1 MNNFTN
7 AGNRVDEATV
17 KISKRIIQLFSEG
30 LYSSPNKAV
39 EELVCNSFDAG
50 ARNVHVII
58 SDDLGANDATI
69 VVIDDGEGMNV
80 SGLQAHWILGK
91 STRRDRSASGRK
103 PIGKFGIGK
112 LATYILAGCLTHVCK
127 LGEQIHAVTM
137 DYNSELSGDDNEQI
151 LSEKAV
157 KLPIRKL
164 TTAQAER
171 ALEKWLEKS
180 GEGFD
185 KMKLFGDDA
194 VASWTVAILSDL
206 KCAGKNIQQGRL
218 QWILRTAMPLRDDFN
233 LYFNGTLLSPSRIE
247 RIQLIKKWVIGKDI
261 VQKHILAQAGRGF
274 RTLPA
279 DTTRDPVHRHGLSNT
294 ILGKVTGYL
303 ELYEDELSRGKS
315 TQIERS
321 NGFFVYVRGRMINI
335 NDAGFGLERDLLQHG
350 TFSRMRAVA
359 HIDDLDDDLRSSR
372 ETLNESERYALAKKF
387 MHALFNLAR
396 NEWDSHRKKSLPQ
409 KQLSDRIAGVAPS
422 LARKPLFSAVEKAIR
437 GEYTLQYVSLPICPD
452 STSKDEA
459 IRRIKEK
466 FDSGQSLVS
475 DVIKEDVGR
484 DKRWAIYDV
493 ETGILTINLLHPFI
507 ASAQEMMT
515 NPKNSLIFEMIMVG
529 EILQESYL
537 YYQGYPRN
545 EIEDIISSKDELLTS
560 LVRAMRHEN
569 ASMVALRLMDAKNDS
584 NGLEEAVES
593 AFNIMGFDGVQ
604 RLGGSGEPDGVAT
617 APLAATVECKMQ
629 HYKVGMEAKSGS
641 KVSARTLGVPAIKRH
656 MEKHKCDHHLVVG
669 NGFAISKDSAMAKDI
684 HSVTKGTKKTI
695 TLITIDDL
703 AKLVR
708 QVSAKCIGLDKL
720 REMFIS
726 CVTPAETREWINE
739 IAQQSM
745 PDLHYKE
752 VLEAIWKL
760 GRKRPSEPI
769 EYSALVNELSHLD
782 PPIDISKAES
792 IDICRALQSMTR
804 NSVYARTNTVEIT
817 RRPDLILN
825 EIRDD
830 VQEYPD
836 KEKQRINI

>member
-1 MNNFTN
+1 MSNFTSV
-7 AGNRVDEATV
+7 GNRVSEATV

-58 SDDLGANDATI
+58 SDDLNAEDATI
-69 VVIDDGEGMNV
+69 VVIDDGESMDV
-80 SGLQAHWILGK
+80 SGLKGHWILGK
-91 STRRDRSASGRK
+91 STRREKPASGRK

-112 LATYILAGCLTHVCK
+112 LATYILAGCLTHICK
-127 LGEQIHAVTM
+127 LDGKIHAVTM
-137 DYNSELSGDDNEQI
+137 DYNSELSGDDDEQL

-164 TTAQAER
+164 TTAQAKN
-171 ALEKWLEKS
+171 ALRKWLRS
-180 GEGFD
+180 GRGFD
-185 KMKLFGDDA
+185 EIKLFGGGVDE
-194 VASWTVAILSDL
+194 SWTVAIMSDL
-206 KCAGKNIQQGRL
+206 KDAGKNIQRGRL

-233 LYFNGTLLSPSRIE
+233 LYFNGTPLLPSKIE
-247 RIQLIKKWVIGKDI
+247 KVHLIKKWTIGDDI
-261 VQKHILAQAGRGF
+261 VQKHILAQAGHGF
-274 RTLPA
+274 RESPVDATK
-279 DTTRDPVHRHGLSNT
+279 DPVLKYGLT
-294 ILGKVTGYL
+294 HDILGRVAGYM
-303 ELYEDELSRGKS
+303 ELYEDELSQGKS

-321 NGFFVYVRGRMINI
+321 NGFFIYVRGRMINT

-350 TFSRMRAVA
+350 TFSRMRAVV
-359 HIDDLDDDLRSSR
+359 HIDGLDEDLRSSR

-396 NEWDSHRKKSLPQ
+396 NEWDSHRKRSLPQ

-437 GEYTLQYVSLPICPD
+437 GEYALQFVSLPVCPD

-466 FDSGQSLVS
+466 SDSDENLIN
-475 DVIKEDVGR
+475 DVVKEEVGR
-484 DKRWAIYDV
+484 DKRWAIYNV
-493 ETGILTINLLHPFI
+493 ETGVLTINLSHPFI
-507 ASAQEMMT
+507 ACAQDMLA
-515 NPKNSLIFEMIMVG
+515 NPKNSLILEMIMVG

-569 ASMVALRLMDAKNDS
+569 ASMVALRLTDARNDS

-593 AFNIMGFDGVQ
+593 AFNIMGFDSVR
-604 RLGGSGEPDGVAT
+604 RLGGSGEPDGIAT
-617 APLAATVECKMQ
+617 APLAATEEGKMQ
-629 HYKVGMEAKSGS
+629 QYKVGMEAKSGN
-641 KVSARTLGVPAIKRH
+641 KVSAKVLGVSAIMRH
-656 MEKHKCDHHLVVG
+656 MKKHGCDHHLVIG
-669 NGFAISKDSAMAKDI
+669 NGFVISEGSAMAEEI
-684 HSVTKGTKKTI
+684 RSATEGTEKTI

-708 QVSAKCIGLDKL
+708 QVSAKCVGLDKL
-720 REMFIS
+720 RQLFIE
-726 CVTPAETREWINE
+726 CVKPDESRKWVDS
-739 IAQQSM
+739 IARQPM

-752 VLEAIWKL
+752 VLETIWKL
-760 GRKRPSEPI
+760 GSKRPSEPV
-769 EYSALVNELSHLD
+769 EYSALTNELTHLD
-782 PPIDISKAES
+782 SPINISKSQA
-792 IDICRALQSMTR
+792 IDICRALNSMTR
-804 NSVYARTNTVEIT
+804 GGVFARDNTVEIT
-817 RRPDLILN
+817 RRPDLILD

-830 VQEYPD
+830 VQKYPD
-836 KEKQRINI
+836 GEKRRIKI